1 MIFSGDCIRIAVTD
15 SSQVGEARRCVTRLA
30 GDSGF
35 DAHVAG
41 RAALIATELATNLV
55 KYGKETGELLLQRL
69 SHDAGSMGLE
79 IIAIDKGPGLRDVAH
94 AMADGVSTSGTP
106 GTGLGAV
113 RRISNSFHFHTA
125 PGEGS
130 VFASR
135 VWNGSAPVYDGWG
148 AVCVPVKGEEQCGD
162 HWMVVQDHSRK
173 VVMIADGLGH
183 GPLAAEA
190 AQMATD
196 VLREHSMR
204 RPAEILGFMHRGMR
218 ATRGAAVAIAV
229 IDEARGLLDYAG
241 VGNIAASIVK
251 GASSRSMISHNGIVG
266 HEARKIQEFSYPW
279 DSDSTLVM
287 YSDGISTRVLH
298 GYPALAH
305 NTPSVI
311 AATLYRDFARTRDDA
326 TVMVVRESVR
336 AHGG

>member
-1 MIFSGDCIRIAVTD
+1 MIFSGDCIRIPVTD
-15 SSQVGEARRCVTRLA
+15 NSQVGEARRCASRLA

-35 DAHVAG
+35 DAHTAG

-55 KYGKETGELLLQRL
+55 KYGKETGELLLQSL
-69 SHDAGSMGLE
+69 SHDAASTGLE
-79 IIAIDKGPGLRDVAH
+79 LIAIDKGPGLHDIGSC
-94 AMADGVSTSGTP
+94 MADGTSTSGTP

-113 RRISNSFHFHTA
+113 RRTSDSFHFHTA

-130 VFASR
+130 VFACR
-135 VWNGSAPVYDGWG
+135 VWNGSIPANNGWG
-148 AVCVPVKGEEQCGD
+148 AVCVPVKGEECCGD
-162 HWMVVQDHSRK
+162 RWTVMQDHSRT

-190 AQMATD
+190 ARAAAD
-196 VLREHSMR
+196 VLHQNWLR
-204 RPAEILGFMHRGMR
+204 RPAEVLGFMHGAMR
-218 ATRGAAVAIAV
+218 ATRGAAVAVAV
-229 IDEARGLLDYAG
+229 IDQARGIVDYAG
-241 VGNIAASIVK
+241 VGNIAASILK
-251 GASSRSMISHNGIVG
+251 GASSRSLISHNGIVG

-279 DSDSTLVM
+279 EPDSTLVM

-311 AATLYRDFARTRDDA
+311 AATLYRDFARSRDDA
-326 TVMVVRESVR
+326 TVVVVRESAG
-336 AHGG
+336 AHGC